1 MKIENIVTK
10 QTYTAKDG
18 TEKASWLIAGT
29 LKTLDTGKKFI
40 TLNHLP
46 DVTFYVFEQ
55 KQDAESTESKK
66 VIRQDQGE
74 VPDSEVPKIRIY
86 DTQTQGEIDS
96 FKEIPF

>member
-10 QTYTAKDG
+10 QAYTAKDG

-46 DVTFYVFEQ
+46 DVTFYIFEHQ
-55 KQDAESTESKK
+55 EKRAEKTVKY
-66 VIRQDQGE
+66 DQGE
-74 VPDSEVPKIRIY
+74 VKDSEVPPLKVY
-86 DTQTQGEIDS
+86 DAQTQSEIDD